1 MRPIKFLNV
10 FLNIVIDCRREFFKS
25 AGEVVDV
32 RFASDPDGRFRG
44 YGHVEFE
51 THEAAKKVKCF

>member
-1 MRPIKFLNV
+1 M
-10 FLNIVIDCRREFFKS
+10 REFFKS

-32 RFASDPDGRFRG
+32 RFASDPDGRCRFRG

-51 THEAAKKVKCF
+51 THEAAKKALELNGQDLLKRDVGLT